1 MVDEGKTGWKKEDAV
16 ILSQHHN
23 IASSLGNSLIY
34 ISIPQFLLNSRLLF
48 ANLDFM
54 MYGTWQE
61 NNKDHYFKRVDS
73 STWIETLFGIT
84 EFTFKLTS
92 QTGDK
97 VVLFASDRNFY
108 VQLDSTSAKWGSS
121 LSAIVNKFNDG
132 KWVS

>member
-1 MVDEGKTGWKKEDAV
+1 
-16 ILSQHHN
+16 
-23 IASSLGNSLIY
+23 
-34 ISIPQFLLNSRLLF
+34 
-48 ANLDFM
+48 M

-97 VVLFASDRNFY
+97 VVLFASDRNFKQ
-108 VQLDSTSAKWGSS
+108 V
-121 LSAIVNKFNDG
+121 
-132 KWVS
+132 